1 MMRRRKKGL
10 SAEDRELW
18 DRVKRSTSP
27 LARSG
32 PKAGAEDPIEAPPAV
47 SKRRKGDPVAPES
60 IRPFQIGD
68 AVSAPSAPQP
78 RHDVS
83 DRVAQAPIRMKQTAH
98 RRMIRG
104 KMKPEARIDLHGM
117 TLSQAHPAL
126 VDFVIGAHARDLRL
140 LLVITGKGRGGD
152 REDDGPIPI
161 RRGVLKQQVPGWLT
175 APPLG
180 ALVLEIREAHPRHGG
195 GGAFYVYLRRSR

>member
-1 MMRRRKKGL
+1 MARRKKGL

-18 DRVKRSTSP
+18 DRVKRTTTP
-27 LARSG
+27 LTPSKLEKKGRTFEPELTLKKAEATPPT
-32 PKAGAEDPIEAPPAV
+32 PKEIKPFRIGEAA
-47 SKRRKGDPVAPES
+47 
-60 IRPFQIGD
+60 
-68 AVSAPSAPQP
+68 SAPSTPQP

-117 TLSQAHPAL
+117 TLSEAHPML
-126 VDFVIGAHARDLRL
+126 VDFVTSAHARGLRL
-140 LLVITGKGRGGD
+140 LLVITGKGRGSD
-152 REDDGPIPI
+152 REDHGPIPI

-180 ALVLEIREAHPRHGG
+180 PLVLEIREAHQKHGG
-195 GGAFYVYLRRSR
+195 GGAYYVYLRRSR

>member
-1 MMRRRKKGL
+1 MARRGKKGL

-18 DRVKRSTSP
+18 DRVKRTATP
-27 LARSG
+27 LARRDIMEA
-32 PKAGAEDPIEAPPAV
+32 KTTDPEHRETENKQAKSPSTAAAPIPSFRIGEA
-47 SKRRKGDPVAPES
+47 S
-60 IRPFQIGD
+60 
-68 AVSAPSAPQP
+68 SAPAAPQP
-78 RHDVS
+78 RHDAS
-83 DRVAQAPIRMKQTAH
+83 DRLAQAPIRMKQTTH

-117 TLSQAHPAL
+117 TLSEAHPAL
-126 VDFVIGAHARDLRL
+126 VDFVVRAHSRGLRL

-180 ALVLEIREAHPRHGG
+180 ALVLEIREAHARHGG

>member
-1 MMRRRKKGL
+1 MARRKKGL

-18 DRVKRSTSP
+18 DRVKRTTTP
-27 LARSG
+27 LTPSKLEKTARTFE
-32 PKAGAEDPIEAPPAV
+32 PELTLKKAEATPPAP
-47 SKRRKGDPVAPES
+47 KEIK
-60 IRPFQIGD
+60 PFRIGE
-68 AVSAPSAPQP
+68 AASAPSTPQP

-104 KMKPEARIDLHGM
+104 KLKPEARIDLHGM
-117 TLSQAHPAL
+117 TLSEAHPML
-126 VDFVIGAHARDLRL
+126 VDFVTSAHARGLRL

-152 REDDGPIPI
+152 REDHGPIPI

-180 ALVLEIREAHPRHGG
+180 PLVLEIREAHQKHGG
-195 GGAFYVYLRRSR
+195 GGAYYVYLRRSR

>member
-1 MMRRRKKGL
+1 MVRRKKGL

-18 DRVKRSTSP
+18 ERVKRSATPLTPSQLEGRSRNAEAEQSP
-27 LARSG
+27 PEGMTKPAETRSIKSFRIG
-32 PKAGAEDPIEAPPAV
+32 EAA
-47 SKRRKGDPVAPES
+47 
-60 IRPFQIGD
+60 
-68 AVSAPSAPQP
+68 SAPSSPQP
-78 RHDVS
+78 RHDVT
-83 DRVAQAPIRMKQTAH
+83 DRIAQAPIRMKQTAH

-126 VDFVIGAHARDLRL
+126 VEFVTGAHSRGLRL
-140 LLVITGKGRGGD
+140 LLVITGKGRGGE
-152 REDDGPIPI
+152 REDHGPIPI

-180 ALVLEIREAHPRHGG
+180 PLVLEIREAHQRHGG
-195 GGAFYVYLRRSR
+195 GGAYYVYLRRSR

>member
-68 AVSAPSAPQP
+68 AVSAPSAPLSSP
-78 RHDVS
+78 RFFSTKAASTGDPS
-83 DRVAQAPIRMKQTAH
+83 P
-98 RRMIRG
+98 
-104 KMKPEARIDLHGM
+104 ARSGAVK
-117 TLSQAHPAL
+117 LSSSNT
-126 VDFVIGAHARDLRL
+126 RS
-140 LLVITGKGRGGD
+140 IT
-152 REDDGPIPI
+152 
-161 RRGVLKQQVPGWLT
+161 V
-175 APPLG
+175 
-180 ALVLEIREAHPRHGG
+180 
-195 GGAFYVYLRRSR
+195 